1 MPGLPVSDL
10 PIGLGAYTKSMTFTT
25 IKVSAATR
33 DRLKAHAAQRGE
45 TLGVHLERLLDL
57 AEREERFEALRAA
70 MATTTAADQASYRH
84 ERDEWLDAD
93 LG

>member
-1 MPGLPVSDL
+1 
-10 PIGLGAYTKSMTFTT
+10 MTTTT

-45 TLGVHLERLLDL
+45 TLGVHLDRLLDL

-70 MATTTAADQASYRH
+70 MTAMSPADLASYQR

-93 LG
+93 LS